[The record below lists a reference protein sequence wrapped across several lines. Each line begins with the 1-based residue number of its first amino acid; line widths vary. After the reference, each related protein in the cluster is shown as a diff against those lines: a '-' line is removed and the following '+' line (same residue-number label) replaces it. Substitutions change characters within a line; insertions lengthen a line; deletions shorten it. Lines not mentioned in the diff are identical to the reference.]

1 MPKKSLNQSIQRF
14 KEKIIESS
22 PIQEK
27 NPENIKESLVYAKKL
42 KDSFSDEE
50 SSDSKKLQQNE
61 NIYKQRILE
70 NMRKNKEKSFED
82 SKKQDFKAEKPA
94 QKKNFENQIF
104 AENIFKISKKN
115 EESRNPSPHFENGS
129 ESNEENVYNTG
140 LIFNDKEKA
149 SVMSKISKSTSRE
162 NRSVSPDSKIY
173 NNFSPFSEK
182 FEKNSD
188 KIDENPQKNRKKV
201 KDFETQRE
209 LLEQE
214 HENYY
219 EQIKEK

>member
-1 MPKKSLNQSIQRF
+1 
-14 KEKIIESS
+14 
-22 PIQEK
+22 
-27 NPENIKESLVYAKKL
+27 
-42 KDSFSDEE
+42 
-50 SSDSKKLQQNE
+50 
-61 NIYKQRILE
+61 
-70 NMRKNKEKSFED
+70 
-82 SKKQDFKAEKPA
+82 
-94 QKKNFENQIF
+94 
-104 AENIFKISKKN
+104 
-115 EESRNPSPHFENGS
+115 
-129 ESNEENVYNTG
+129 
-140 LIFNDKEKA
+140 
-149 SVMSKISKSTSRE
+149 MSKISKSTSRE